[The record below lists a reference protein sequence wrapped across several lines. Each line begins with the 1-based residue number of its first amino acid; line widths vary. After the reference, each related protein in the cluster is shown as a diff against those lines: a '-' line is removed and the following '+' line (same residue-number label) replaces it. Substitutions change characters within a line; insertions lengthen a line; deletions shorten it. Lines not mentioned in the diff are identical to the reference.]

1 VSLTFDTPVKE
12 LPKLPRAV
20 VKACESLQLQTVG
33 DLVRHYPRRYEDRSR
48 FDPFPRGATVE
59 PVMLHGKVTETRR
72 MRYGK
77 GGRFE
82 ADFEPLDAALMA
94 PSLTLV
100 WFNLPFIHRQ
110 MVKDVELIVRGKT
123 TVYRGRVT
131 MAAPEFEE
139 IDEGDDESIHFRRIT
154 PVHPAGGG
162 QKARRIRALVHQL
175 LQAIDWREVRGHLPE
190 RPGNGLPFAEALR
203 GIHFPDDWEQL
214 EAARR
219 RLALEELVAMQMP
232 LLWRRARRLEMNRP
246 NEAIPRELVERFHA
260 TLPFTLTEGQSK
272 TLAEIEVDMQ
282 APHPMN
288 RLLQG
293 DVGAGKTVVAFSA
306 MLLAVASGGQAALM
320 APTQILAEQH
330 YLSCQR
336 WLESLGIRCALWTGN
351 RKQVGEAMPLF
362 EPDATDERPGIII
375 GTHALLY
382 EHGLFD
388 KLRLIVI
395 DEQHR
400 FGVAQRAELQRGGEG
415 VDVLVMTATP
425 IPRTLSM
432 TLYGDL
438 DVSVIPAKPAGR
450 GKIRTRVRS
459 QTREPEL
466 ITFLKGK
473 LEEGRQIYLVCPLVE
488 DSAKVEASSAK
499 SEFEKWREWLA
510 PHAVGLLHGR
520 VDPRE
525 KESTMQAFRDGQ
537 LRALVATTVIEVG
550 IDVPNA
556 TVMVVQD
563 ADRFGL
569 AQLHQL
575 RGRVGRGSL
584 DSDCILM
591 TRLTDHK
598 ENPVDPEAEEAL
610 AKLRVLEKSEDGFE
624 IAEHDLRLRG
634 AGDLLGT
641 AQSGASPLKLADLV
655 HDWNLLTTARELALD
670 ILDKDPRLTAV
681 EHAPLKGLVEGMNAA
696 GFSDVS

>member
-1 VSLTFDTPVKE
+1 VNWDFETPVKD
-12 LPKLPRAV
+12 LPKVSRAV
-20 VKACESLQLQTVG
+20 VKACESLELRTVG
-33 DLVRHYPRRYEDRSR
+33 SLVRHFPRRYEDRSQ

-59 PVMLHGKVTETRR
+59 PVMLHGRVTETRR

-110 MVKDVELIVRGKT
+110 IVRDVELIVRGKT

-139 IDEGDDESIHFRRIT
+139 IDEEEDESIHFRRIT
-154 PVHPAGGG
+154 PIHPAGGG
-162 QKARRIRALVHQL
+162 QKARRIRTLLHRL
-175 LQAIDWREVRGHLPE
+175 LQGIDWESVQGCLPE
-190 RPGNGLPFAEALR
+190 RPGIGIPYAEALR
-203 GIHFPDDWEQL
+203 GIHFPEDWEQL

-232 LLWRRARRLEMNRP
+232 LLWRRARRLEMSRP
-246 NEAIPRELVERFHA
+246 AEPIPRELVERFHGK
-260 TLPFTLTEGQSK
+260 LPFTLTEGQAK
-272 TLAEIEVDMQ
+272 TLAEIEADMQ

-351 RKQVGEAMPLF
+351 RKQVGDAMPLF
-362 EPDATDERPGIII
+362 EPEKAEERPGIII

-382 EHGLFD
+382 EHDLFE

-459 QTREPEL
+459 QTREKEL
-466 ITFLKGK
+466 VTFLRAK

-488 DSAKVEASSAK
+488 DSAKVEASSAT
-499 SEFEKWREWLA
+499 SEFEKWREMLT

-520 VDPRE
+520 VDPKE

-575 RGRVGRGSL
+575 RGRVGRGTL

-591 TRLTDHK
+591 TKLTDAK
-598 ENPVDPEAEEAL
+598 EKPVDLEAEQAL
-610 AKLRVLEKSEDGFE
+610 SKLRVLERSQDGFE
-624 IAEHDLRLRG
+624 IAEEDLRLRG
-634 AGDLLGT
+634 TGDLLGT

-655 HDWNLLTTARELALD
+655 HDLNLLTTAREMALE
-670 ILDKDPRLTAV
+670 ILSRDPGLTAA
-681 EHAPLKGLVEGMNAA
+681 EHASLRGLVEGMNAS